1 MTSFPRPPSDLLLG
15 NSPRSPRSRRGVVLY
30 FFVNPVNPDSSL
42 SWGSGAKRSIIPWK
56 VFSTC
61 TLNRFIKMVCLFS
74 LFQIYSI
81 FSQIYIVILQCP
93 VHENKCYDSSYL
105 VYFLVSSKS
114 YHNDYSYIQIFFEH
128 FDFTK
133 TIL

>member
-42 SWGSGAKRSIIPWK
+42 SWGSRAKRSIKPWK
-56 VFSTC
+56 VFSTG
-61 TLNRFIKMVCLFS
+61 TLNRFIKMVCPFS

-81 FSQIYIVILQCP
+81 FSQIYILILQFMKMSVMTHLIWC
-93 VHENKCYDSSYL
+93 
-105 VYFLVSSKS
+105 
-114 YHNDYSYIQIFFEH
+114 IFSFH
-128 FDFTK
+128 QRAIIMNTPSFRFSLN
-133 TIL
+133 ILTLQRQFCK